1 MFHVSLCIKPRRVK
15 WDQVRKNGGEQIIP
29 ITTCTF
35 KQFQKYTTTWIIK
48 YRFIWG
54 IINKHSVPNMG
65 VGKFWKENIKV
76 LVENWFLRMMGG
88 KTIIFWAQFLSKN
101 SWWIQRNIYFL
112 FNFIQIFVDVITSCN
127 GPNINFELR

>member
-1 MFHVSLCIKPRRVK
+1 MFHVSLYIKPRQVK
-15 WDQVRKNGGEQIIP
+15 WDQVRKNGGKQIIP

-35 KQFQKYTTTWIIK
+35 KQFQKYTTTRIIK

-54 IINKHSVPNMG
+54 IINKQSVPNMG

-76 LVENWFLRMMGG
+76 LVENWFLKMMGE
-88 KTIIFWAQFLSKN
+88 KTIIFLAQLLSKN

-112 FNFIQIFVDVITSCN
+112 FNFVQIFVDVITSCN
-127 GPNINFELR
+127 KPNINFELR